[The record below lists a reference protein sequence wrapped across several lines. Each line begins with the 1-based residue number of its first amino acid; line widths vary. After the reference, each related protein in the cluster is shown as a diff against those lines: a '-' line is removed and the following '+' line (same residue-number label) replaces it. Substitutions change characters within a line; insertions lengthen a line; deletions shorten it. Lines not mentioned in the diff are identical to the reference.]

1 MTRQDR
7 NPSPAHRLGARL
19 GGAIGALLVLGM
31 LLAAPA
37 SAGFEQVKTFAES
50 GQSRQLKNAGGM
62 AVNVSA
68 AGGVPAGTLYSV
80 SGNSVARY
88 TATGEFRE
96 AWGWGV
102 ASTGGDNEF
111 QRCGPDGE
119 AAHPT
124 CRAPQAGSSCVSGE
138 LGADRICNP
147 IGVAVD
153 QTTGY
158 VYVLNSY
165 RPQVAIE
172 VFSADGSELIASFG
186 EYSTKTGF
194 PQETFDEGPEKL
206 HGARRASNIA
216 VDDAGDVYVNDVSN
230 NIGRIMVF
238 EPQSPGDYEHYVY
251 AGRSHDIAE
260 ANKPWFPAVDS
271 AGNVYVTEGLKAV
284 LEFDPSEPAAP
295 VCKFTAK
302 DEIQA
307 LAVDPESGAAFYS
320 GFKGGKNKLHQLSP
334 CDAQGEFQQTSEF
347 ATPLEIEALAF
358 DPALAWS
365 PSRPNGILYGA
376 YVNEESV
383 FVQGRGYIYAPAE
396 IHPPAVESEAVSAVT
411 STTAALHAQINPKG
425 SPTHYSFQYLTE
437 AEYEANE
444 PGERFAG
451 AIESPL
457 GGAAL
462 GTGQEALGASASL
475 TALQPDTAYRY
486 RAVASSHCDPEHE
499 EEACETAGAAQTF
512 HTFPVESPGLSDNR
526 TWELV
531 SPAQKNGGEVIP
543 AEPGTASCFFCKPA
557 ALAGADGYPLQSS
570 PDGEAIVYEGFPF
583 SFTEGAAKF
592 NEYIA
597 RRTASG
603 WQTTILAPQLL
614 KGGLGGYKA
623 FDTELTMGAIEQ
635 TRPTLSPEAP
645 SEYDNLYAQPTA
657 NPLSLSP
664 LLLSQPP
671 NRLESS
677 IDFTQG
683 GFALTYA
690 GASADLSRIF
700 FEANDA
706 LTPETPFAPEATDG
720 GTTKNNLYEWHEGS
734 LSLVSVLPG
743 NVETIPGAAF
753 GARQEGE
760 YVKAALSHAISE
772 DGSRAFWSDEAGQV
786 YVREGGET
794 TREIPDPGKFLTAS
808 ADGSRVLLQ
817 DGFLYDL
824 ETEEAGELSEGEGG
838 FKGILGQSEDLSHIY
853 FVDTAALTG
862 EEENEY
868 GAKAQGGKDNLYAW
882 DEGSVS
888 FVATLDPNDA
898 FAGSDLA
905 GGDWVASSARRTAEA
920 SPDGRWLAFISRAP
934 LSGYDNTGACFNEK
948 TSKNV
953 NGPCK
958 EAFLYD
964 SQSGKLLCP
973 SCNPSGAHP
982 LGGSTLRRI
991 QGSDSSLPQPR
1002 YLLDNG
1008 RLYFDTEDSL
1018 TPFDTNEG
1026 VEDVYQY
1033 EPKGV
1038 GNPPCERESGC
1049 VNLIS
1054 AGHEPIDSNLLAVDE
1069 SGKNV
1074 FFTTR
1079 DQLVLKDR
1087 DDLID
1092 LYDARENG
1100 GIASETETSR
1110 GECQGE
1116 ACVPAISPPND
1127 PTPGSSSFEGAGN
1140 VVEQKQAK
1148 KHKKKRHAK
1157 KKAHRNK
1164 RAAKHNRGGAK

>member
-7 NPSPAHRLGARL
+7 HPNSAHRL

-31 LLAAPA
+31 LLAASA
-37 SAGFEQVKTFAES
+37 SASFEQVKTFAES
-50 GQSRQLKNAGGM
+50 GESRQLLRATGT
-62 AVNVSA
+62 AVNVSG
-68 AGGVPAGTLYSV
+68 AGGVPAGTIYSV

-96 AWGWGV
+96 AWGWSV
-102 ASTGGDNEF
+102 AGFPEEF
-111 QRCGPDGE
+111 QRCGPEGE
-119 AAHPT
+119 AAHPA
-124 CRAPQAGSSCVSGE
+124 CVVPPPSSKCAVDASGE
-138 LGADRICNP
+138 QFADAICS
-147 IGVAVD
+147 GVGIAVD

-158 VYVLNSY
+158 VYVLSQN
-165 RPQVAIE
+165 RKQGAIQI
-172 VFSADGSELIASFG
+172 FSADGSELIASFG
-186 EYSTKTGF
+186 AHSTKTGF
-194 PQETFDEGPEKL
+194 PGETFDEGPEKL
-206 HGARRASNIA
+206 HEARRASNIA
-216 VDDAGDVYVNDVSN
+216 IDDAGDVYVNDVSN
-230 NIGRIMVF
+230 NVGRVMVF

-260 ANKPWFPAVDS
+260 AYEPWFPVVDS
-271 AGNVYVTEGLKAV
+271 AGNVYVAEGLKAV
-284 LEFDPSEPAAP
+284 LEFNPSEPAAP

-302 DEIQA
+302 DEIQGMTVNA
-307 LAVDPESGAAFYS
+307 QSGSVFYS
-320 GFKGGKNKLHQLSP
+320 GYKGGKNKLHQLAP
-334 CDAQGEFQQTSEF
+334 CNAQGELQQTSEF
-347 ATPLEIEALAF
+347 ATPHEVETLAF
-358 DPALAWS
+358 NPALAWS
-365 PSRPNGILYGA
+365 PSRPSGILYG
-376 YVNEESV
+376 VL
-383 FVQGRGYIYAPAE
+383 VQEINLGNFEFQKGLGYIYAPAE
-396 IHPPAVESEAVSAVT
+396 IHPPAVESESVSAVT
-411 STTAALHAQINPKG
+411 STTAVLHAQINPKG
-425 SPTHYSFQYLTE
+425 SPTHYAFQYLTE
-437 AEYEANE
+437 AEYEAND

-451 AIESPL
+451 ATESPL

-462 GTGQEALGASASL
+462 GTGQEALGAGTSL
-475 TALQPDTAYRY
+475 TGLQPDTTYRY
-486 RAVASSHCDPEHE
+486 RAIASSHCNPEHE
-499 EEACETAGAAQTF
+499 EEACETAGAAQAF
-512 HTFPVESPGLSDNR
+512 HTFPVESPGLPDNR
-526 TWELV
+526 SWELV

-543 AEPGTASCFFCKPA
+543 AYPIISSCGNECKPA
-557 ALAGADGYPLQSS
+557 ANGASAGWPLQSS
-570 PDGEAIVYEGFPF
+570 PDGETIVYIGFPF
-583 SFTEGAAKF
+583 SFTEGATII
-592 NEYIA
+592 NEYLA

-614 KGGLGGYKA
+614 TSDRGGYKA
-623 FDTELTMGAIEQ
+623 FDTGLTKGVIEQ
-635 TRPTLSPEAP
+635 VRPTLSPEAP
-645 SEYDNLYAQPTA
+645 SEYANLYAQPTA
-657 NPLSLSP
+657 NPLALSP

-720 GTTKNNLYEWHEGS
+720 GTKENNLYEWHEGN
-734 LSLVSVLPG
+734 LSLVNVLPG
-743 NVETIPGAAF
+743 NVETLPGAAF
-753 GARQEGE
+753 GARKEDE
-760 YVKAALSHAISE
+760 YIKADLSHAISE
-772 DGSRAFWSDEAGQV
+772 DGSRAFWSDETGQV

-808 ADGSRVLLQ
+808 ADGSWVLLQ

-824 ETEEAGELSEGEGG
+824 ETEEASELSEGEGG
-838 FKGILGQSEDLSHIY
+838 FKGILGQSEDLSRIY
-853 FVDTAALTG
+853 FVDTAVLTG

-888 FVATLDPNDA
+888 FVATLDPSDA
-898 FAGSDLA
+898 VAGHDLA
-905 GGDWVASSARRTAEA
+905 GGDWVASSVHRSAEA
-920 SPDGRWLAFISRAP
+920 SPDGRWLAFISQAP
-934 LSGYDNTGACFNEK
+934 LSGYDNTG
-948 TSKNV
+948 
-953 NGPCK
+953 PCGVK
-958 EAFLYD
+958 GKPAPCEEAFLYD

-973 SCNPSGAHP
+973 SCNSSGAHP

-991 QGSDSSLPQPR
+991 QNSDSSLPQPR
-1002 YLLDNG
+1002 YLLDSG
-1008 RLYFDTEDSL
+1008 RLYFDTQDSL

-1033 EPKGV
+1033 EPEGI
-1038 GNPPCERESGC
+1038 GSCERESGC

-1069 SGKNV
+1069 TGKNV

-1092 LYDARENG
+1092 VYDAREGG

-1116 ACVPAISPPND
+1116 ACQPAISPPND

-1140 VVEQKQAK
+1140 VVEGKQAK
-1148 KHKKKRHAK
+1148 KHHKKKKHAK

>member
-7 NPSPAHRLGARL
+7 NLSSAYSPGARL
-19 GGAIGALLVLGM
+19 GSAIGMFLILGM
-31 LLAAPA
+31 LLTTPA
-37 SAGFEQVKTFAES
+37 SASFEQVKTFAES
-50 GQSRQLKNAGGM
+50 GESRQFLNATGM
-62 AVNVSA
+62 AVNVSG
-68 AGGVPAGTLYSV
+68 AGGVPAGTIYSV
-80 SGNSVARY
+80 SGSSVARY

-96 AWGWGV
+96 AWGWRV
-102 ASTGGDNEF
+102 AGNFPAQFE
-111 QRCGPDGE
+111 RCGPDGE
-119 AAHPT
+119 AAHPN
-124 CRAPQAGSSCVSGE
+124 CVAPSPKGE
-138 LGADRICNP
+138 CKLTAPNAMCEG
-147 IGVAVD
+147 IGIAVD

-158 VYVLNSY
+158 VYVLDRY
-165 RPQVAIE
+165 RTHGAVQI
-172 VFSADGSELIASFG
+172 FSANGSELIGSFG
-186 EYSTKTGF
+186 ERSTKTGF

-206 HGARRASNIA
+206 HEARRASNIA
-216 VDDAGDVYVNDVSN
+216 VDDAGNVYVDDVSN
-230 NIGRIMVF
+230 NKGRIMVF

-260 ANKPWFPAVDS
+260 AYSPWFPAVDS

-284 LEFDPSEPAAP
+284 LEFDPSEPSAP
-295 VCKFTAK
+295 ICKFTAK
-302 DEIQA
+302 DEI
-307 LAVDPESGAAFYS
+307 LAIAINAENGSVFYS
-320 GFKGGKNKLHQLSP
+320 GWKGGKSKLHQLAP
-334 CDAQGEFQQTSEF
+334 CNAQGELQQTSEF
-347 ATPLEIEALAF
+347 AIPREIEALAF
-358 DPALAWS
+358 NPALAWA

-376 YVNEESV
+376 FVGEESSLI
-383 FVQGRGYIYAPAE
+383 GLGYIYAPAE
-396 IHPPAVESEAVSAVT
+396 IHPPAVESESVSAVT

-437 AEYEANE
+437 AEYEANN

-457 GGAAL
+457 GGAQL
-462 GTGQEALGASASL
+462 GTGQEALSAGTSL
-475 TALQPDTAYRY
+475 TGLQPDTAYRY
-486 RAVASSHCDPEHE
+486 RAVATSPCDPEHE
-499 EEACETAGAAQTF
+499 EERCEAAGVAQSF
-512 HTFPVESPGLSDNR
+512 HTFPVESPGLPDNR

-543 AEPGTASCFFCKPA
+543 AYPFISSCGNECKPA
-557 ALAGADGYPLQSS
+557 ANGVSAGWPMQSN
-570 PDGEAIVYEGFPF
+570 PDGEAVVYKGFPF
-583 SFTEGAAKF
+583 SFTEGATTF

-603 WQTTILAPQLL
+603 WQTMILAPQLL

-623 FDTELTMGAIEQ
+623 FDTELTKGLIEQ

-657 NPLSLSP
+657 TPPSLGP

-690 GASADLSRIF
+690 GASADLSRAF

-706 LTPETPFAPEATDG
+706 LTPETPFAPEALDG
-720 GTTKNNLYEWHEGS
+720 GPKMNNLYEWHEGS
-734 LSLVSVLPG
+734 LSLVNVLPG
-743 NVETIPGAAF
+743 NVETVPGAAF

-760 YVKAALSHAISE
+760 YVKAALDHAISE

-794 TREIPDPGKFLTAS
+794 TREIPDSGKFLSAS
-808 ADGSRVLLQ
+808 ADGSKVLLQ

-824 ETEEAGELSEGEGG
+824 ETEEASDLSEGEGG
-838 FKGILGQSEDLSHIY
+838 FEGILGQSEDLSHVY
-853 FVDTAALTG
+853 FVDTAVLTG

-868 GAKAQGGKDNLYAW
+868 GAKAQVGKDNLYAW

-888 FVATLDPNDA
+888 FVATLASSDA
-898 FAGSDLA
+898 GAGIDLA
-905 GGDWVASSARRTAEA
+905 GGDWVASPAYRTAEA
-920 SPDGRWLAFISRAP
+920 SPDGRWLAFSSRAP
-934 LSGYDNTGACFNEK
+934 LSGYDNTG
-948 TSKNV
+948 
-953 NGPCK
+953 PCGVK
-958 EAFLYD
+958 GKPAPCEEAFLYD
-964 SQSGKLLCP
+964 SQSGQLLCP
-973 SCNPSGAHP
+973 SCNRSGVHP
-982 LGGSTLRRI
+982 LGGSTLRLI
-991 QGSDSSLPQPR
+991 QGAESSLPQPR

-1092 LYDARENG
+1092 LYDAREGG

-1116 ACVPAISPPND
+1116 ACQPAISPPND

-1148 KHKKKRHAK
+1148 KHHKRKHAK
-1157 KKAHRNK
+1157 KHRQRAHK
-1164 RAAKHNRGGAK
+1164 RAAKHNRGGGK

>member
-1 MTRQDR
+1 VSCARQDSDC
-7 NPSPAHRLGARL
+7 PPVPIARF
-19 GGAIGALLVLGM
+19 GGALGALLALAL
-31 LLAAPA
+31 LLAASA
-37 SAGFEQVKTFAES
+37 SANTYEQVATFAAS
-50 GQSRQLKNAGGM
+50 GQSRQLFEATGM
-62 AVNVSA
+62 AVNVSG
-68 AGGVPAGTLYSV
+68 AGGVPSGSLYSATT
-80 SGNSVARY
+80 NSVARY
-88 TATGEFRE
+88 TANGEFRE
-96 AWGWGV
+96 AWGWSV
-102 ASTGGDNEF
+102 ANSNEKEF

-119 AAHPT
+119 ASHPT
-124 CRAPQAGSSCVSGE
+124 CEAPRAGAACLSGE
-138 LGADRICNP
+138 PGADQLCNTK
-147 IGVAVD
+147 GVAVD

-158 VYVLNSY
+158 VYVLSQG
-165 RPQVAIE
+165 RVHGAIQ

-186 EYSTKTGF
+186 EHSTKTGF
-194 PQETFDEGPEKL
+194 PGETFDEGPEKL
-206 HGARRASNIA
+206 HSERSSRSIA
-216 VDDAGDVYVNDVSN
+216 VDDAGVVYVDDFSN

-260 ANKPWFPAVDS
+260 ANNPESPVVDS
-271 AGNVYVTEGLKAV
+271 AGNLYIAGKDAGKEAV
-284 LEFDPSEPAAP
+284 LEFDLSEPAAP
-295 VCKFTAK
+295 ACRFLAK
-302 DEIQA
+302 DGILA
-307 LAVDPESGAAFYS
+307 LAVDPESGAVFYS
-320 GFKGGKNKLHQLSP
+320 GFKSEKNKLHQLSP
-334 CDAQGEFQQTSEF
+334 CDALGELEQTSES
-347 ATPLEIEALAF
+347 ATPRTITALAF

-365 PSRPNGILYGA
+365 PSRPSGVLYGA
-376 YVNEESV
+376 FTGEETPLR
-383 FVQGRGYIYAPAE
+383 GLGYIYAPAE
-396 IHPPAVESEAVSAVT
+396 VHPPTIEAESVSAVT

-425 SPTHYSFQYLTE
+425 SPTRYAFQYLTE
-437 AEYEANE
+437 AQYEANE

-451 AIESPL
+451 ANESPL

-462 GTGQEALGASASL
+462 GTGQEALGAGSSL
-475 TALQPDTAYRY
+475 TGLQPDTAYRY

-499 EEACETAGAAQTF
+499 EEACETAGAAQVF
-512 HTFPVESPGLSDNR
+512 HTFPVEPPGLSDNR
-526 TWELV
+526 AWELV
-531 SPAQKNGGEVIP
+531 SPPQKNGGEVIP
-543 AEPGTASCFFCKPA
+543 ADSGVSSCGYECKPA
-557 ALAGADGYPLQSS
+557 ANGVSSRFPLQSS
-570 PDGEAIVYEGFPF
+570 PDGEAVVYEGFPF
-583 SFTEGAAKF
+583 SFTEGAATF
-592 NEYIA
+592 NEYAA

-614 KGGLGGYKA
+614 AGTGIGSYKA
-623 FDTELTMGAIEQ
+623 FDTELTKGLIEQ
-635 TRPTLSPEAP
+635 SRPTLSAEAP

-657 NPLSLSP
+657 SPAALSP

-671 NRLESS
+671 NRLDSS
-677 IDFTQG
+677 G
-683 GFALTYA
+683 GYGFALTYA

-760 YVKAALSHAISE
+760 YVKADLSHAISA

-786 YVREGGET
+786 YVREEGET
-794 TREIPDPGKFLTAS
+794 TREIPDPGKFLSAS

-824 ETEEAGELSEGEGG
+824 ETEEATDLSEGEGG
-838 FKGILGQSEDLSHIY
+838 FEGILGQSEDLSHIY
-853 FVDTAALTG
+853 FVDTAVLTG

-868 GAKAQGGKDNLYAW
+868 GPKAQAGKDNLYAW

-888 FVATLDPNDA
+888 FVATLDPSDA
-898 FAGSDLA
+898 TAGIDLA
-905 GGDWVASSARRTAEA
+905 TGDWVASSAYRTAEA
-920 SPDGRWLAFISRAP
+920 SPDGRWLAFSSRAP
-934 LSGYDNTGACFNEK
+934 LSGYDNTG
-948 TSKNV
+948 
-953 NGPCK
+953 PCGVEGK
-958 EAFLYD
+958 LIPCEEAFLYD
-964 SQSGKLLCP
+964 SQSGELLCP
-973 SCNPSGAHP
+973 SCNRSGAHP
-982 LGGSTLRRI
+982 LGDSTLRLI

-1002 YLLDNG
+1002 YMLDNG
-1008 RLYFDTEDSL
+1008 RLYFDTQDSL

-1033 EPKGV
+1033 EPEGI
-1038 GNPPCERESGC
+1038 GSCERESGC

-1087 DDLID
+1087 DDLLD
-1092 LYDARENG
+1092 LYDAREGG

-1116 ACVPAISPPND
+1116 ACQPAISPPND

-1140 VVEQKQAK
+1140 VVEGKQAK
-1148 KHKKKRHAK
+1148 KHHRKKRHAK

-1164 RAAKHNRGGAK
+1164 HKRAAKHNRGGAK

>member
-1 MTRQDR
+1 MNRQDR
-7 NPSPAHRLGARL
+7 SPNSAHRLAS
-19 GGAIGALLVLGM
+19 AIGTLLVLGM
-31 LLAAPA
+31 LLAASA
-37 SAGFEQVKTFAES
+37 SASYEQVKTFAES
-50 GQSRQLKNAGGM
+50 GQSRQLHNARGM
-62 AVNVSA
+62 AVNVTG
-68 AGGVPAGTLYSV
+68 AGGVPAGTVYSV

-96 AWGWGV
+96 AWGWRV
-102 ASTGGDNEF
+102 AGGFPAQFE
-111 QRCGPDGE
+111 RCGPDGE
-119 AAHPT
+119 AAHPN
-124 CRAPQAGSSCVSGE
+124 CVAPAPVGECV
-138 LGADRICNP
+138 LAAPDAMCN
-147 IGVAVD
+147 GVGIAVD

-158 VYVLNSY
+158 VYVLSQP
-165 RPQVAIE
+165 RTHGAIQ

-186 EYSTKTGF
+186 ERSTKTGF
-194 PQETFDEGPEKL
+194 PEETFDEGPEKL
-206 HGARRASNIA
+206 HGARGSGNIA
-216 VDDAGDVYVNDVSN
+216 VDSAGDVYVDDVSN
-230 NIGRIMVF
+230 NKGRIMVF

-260 ANKPWFPAVDS
+260 AHEPWYPVLDS
-271 AGNVYVTEGLKAV
+271 AGHLYVTEGLKAI
-284 LEFDPSEPAAP
+284 LEFDLSEPAAP
-295 VCKFTAK
+295 VCEFHTK
-302 DEIQA
+302 DEI
-307 LAVDPESGAAFYS
+307 LAMTVDPASGSVFYS
-320 GFKGGKNKLHQLSP
+320 GFKGGKNKLHQIAP
-334 CDAQGEFQQTSEF
+334 CNAQGEFQQTSEF
-347 ATPLEIEALAF
+347 ATPLEIEALTF
-358 DPALAWS
+358 DSALAWS
-365 PSRPNGILYGA
+365 PSRPSGVLYGA
-376 YVNEESV
+376 FVGEEPSLI
-383 FVQGRGYIYAPAE
+383 GLGYIYAPAE
-396 IHPPAVESEAVSAVT
+396 IHPPAVESESVSAVT
-411 STTAALHAQINPKG
+411 STTAVLHAQINPKG
-425 SPTHYSFQYLTE
+425 SPTHYSFQYITE
-437 AEYEANE
+437 AQYEANE

-451 AIESPL
+451 ATESPL

-462 GTGQEALGASASL
+462 GTGQEALGAGTSL
-475 TALQPDTAYRY
+475 TGLQPDTAYRY
-486 RAVASSHCDPEHE
+486 RAVATSHCNPDEE
-499 EEACETAGAAQTF
+499 EEACEGMGVAQSF
-512 HTFPVESPGLSDNR
+512 HTFPVESPTLPDNR
-526 TWELV
+526 SWELV

-543 AEPGTASCFFCKPA
+543 ADPETASCFFCKPA
-557 ALAGADGYPLQSS
+557 AYGGANGYPMQST

-592 NEYIA
+592 NEYLA

-603 WQTTILAPQLL
+603 WQTTTLAPQLL
-614 KGGLGGYKA
+614 GGDRASGYKA
-623 FDTELTMGAIEQ
+623 FDPELTKGLIDQ
-635 TRPTLSPEAP
+635 NRPTLSPEAP

-657 NPLSLSP
+657 SPSSLSP

-677 IDFTQG
+677 VDPSNG
-683 GFALTYA
+683 GFGLTYA

-706 LTPETPFAPEATDG
+706 LTPETPFAPEAADG
-720 GTTKNNLYEWHEGS
+720 GTKENNLYEWYEGS
-734 LSLVSVLPG
+734 LSLVNVQPG
-743 NVETIPGAAF
+743 NVETVPGATF
-753 GARQEGE
+753 GARQESE
-760 YVKAALSHAISE
+760 VIKADLSHAISA

-794 TREIPDPGKFLTAS
+794 TREIPDPGKFLSAS
-808 ADGSRVLLQ
+808 ADGSKVLLQ

-824 ETEEAGELSEGEGG
+824 EAEEATDLSEGEGG
-838 FKGILGQSEDLSHIY
+838 FKGILGQSEDLSHVY
-853 FVDTAALTG
+853 FVDTAVLTG
-862 EEENEY
+862 GEENEY
-868 GAKAQGGKDNLYAW
+868 GAKAQAGKDNLYAW
-882 DEGSVS
+882 DEGIVS
-888 FVATLDPNDA
+888 FVATLDPSDA
-898 FAGSDLA
+898 VAPGLV
-905 GGDWVASSARRTAEA
+905 GGDWAASSAHRTAEA
-920 SPDGRWLAFISRAP
+920 SPDGRWLGFISHAP
-934 LSGYDNTGACFNEK
+934 LSGYDNTG
-948 TSKNV
+948 
-953 NGPCK
+953 PCGVEGK
-958 EAFLYD
+958 PAPCEEAFLYD
-964 SQSGKLLCP
+964 SATGKLLCP

-982 LGGSTLRRI
+982 LGGSTLRLI
-991 QGSDSSLPQPR
+991 LSADSSLPQPR
-1002 YLLDNG
+1002 YLLDSG

-1092 LYDARENG
+1092 LYDAREGG

-1116 ACVPAISPPND
+1116 ACVPALSPPND

-1140 VVEQKQAK
+1140 VVEGKQAK
-1148 KHKKKRHAK
+1148 KHHKKKRHAK